1 MPQFKRDGLSLS
13 YTDTG
18 NVDKPAVVFSHGF
31 LMNGSMF
38 DTNIDALKGKFRCIT
53 WDQRGFGKT
62 GAVHQP
68 FDFWDSAADLIGLL
82 DHLEIA
88 SAALVGMSQGG
99 FLSMRAALLEPAR
112 FRAICLIST
121 RSGVDAQPVIDS
133 FNDLKKTWSTHGA
146 SPAAENLRALLT
158 GDDFDATRWV
168 NVWRKMPWTGF
179 EYPVDALTGRDDITG
194 RLAEIT
200 CPAIVFHGACDPA
213 IDIEHGRSLAN
224 GLPNLKSF
232 VTVENAGHAPCLTH
246 PQLVN
251 RPLEDFLLRYTG

>member
-1 MPQFKRDGLSLS
+1 MPQFKRNGLHLS

-31 LMNGSMF
+31 LMDGSMF
-38 DTNIDALKGKFRCIT
+38 DTNIAVLKDHFRCIT

-62 GAVHQP
+62 GPVHQS
-68 FDFWDSAADLIGLL
+68 FDFWDSALDLLGLL

-133 FNDLKKTWSTHGA
+133 FNHLKKTWSNNGA
-146 SPAAENLRALLT
+146 GPVAENLRTLLI
-158 GDDFDATRWV
+158 GEDFDAAGWV
-168 NVWRKMPWTGF
+168 DAWHKIPRAGF
-179 EYPVDALTGRDDITG
+179 DHPVEALTGRDDITE

-200 CPAIVFHGACDPA
+200 CPAIVFHGECDPA
-213 IDIEHGRSLAN
+213 INIEHGRSLAN
-224 GLPNLKSF
+224 GLPNLKEF

-246 PQLVN
+246 PQFVN
-251 RPLEDFLLRYTG
+251 RPLRDFLLRYTG

>member
-1 MPQFKRDGLSLS
+1 MPQFERNGLRLS
-13 YTDTG
+13 FTDTG
-18 NVDKPAVVFSHGF
+18 NVDKPAVIFSHGF
-31 LMNGSMF
+31 LMDGSMF
-38 DTNIDALKGKFRCIT
+38 APNIEALSDDFRCIT

-68 FDFWDSAADLIGLL
+68 FDFWDSAADLLGLL

-133 FNDLKKTWSTHGA
+133 FNHLKNTWLAHGA
-146 SPAAENLRALLT
+146 SPVAENLRALLI

-168 NVWRKMPWTGF
+168 NAWRKMPRAGF
-179 EYPVDALTGRDDITG
+179 EFPVDALTGRDDITG

-200 CPAIVFHGACDPA
+200 CPAIVFHGARDPA

-224 GLPNLKSF
+224 GLPNLKGF

-246 PQLVN
+246 PQFVN
-251 RPLEDFLLRYTG
+251 RPLEDFLLRYTA